1 VLVTPRP
8 LLGSL
13 AVRRITAIFV
23 SLCVTAE
30 GVSAAVAAATA
41 TRSLNESA
49 NHRAVKVKRG
59 TMLLVTLHS
68 TYWSFQ
74 ALSGSALRAKGKPV
88 TVPAP
93 MGTCVPGGGCGTVT
107 ARFVAHADGSATIS
121 ASRTSC
127 GEALLCQPSQRTFT
141 VKVKVTR

>member
-1 VLVTPRP
+1 

-13 AVRRITAIFV
+13 AVRRITAIVF
-23 SLCVTAE
+23 SLCVA
-30 GVSAAVAAATA
+30 GAVAASAVAAGTA
-41 TRSLNESA
+41 PRSLSESA
-49 NHRAVKVKRG
+49 NHHTVKVKKG
-59 TMLLVTLHS
+59 TTLVVTLHT
-68 TYWSFQ
+68 TYWAFN
-74 ALSGSALRAKGKPV
+74 ALSGRALRAKGKPV

-107 ARFVAHADGSATIS
+107 ARFVARADGSATIS